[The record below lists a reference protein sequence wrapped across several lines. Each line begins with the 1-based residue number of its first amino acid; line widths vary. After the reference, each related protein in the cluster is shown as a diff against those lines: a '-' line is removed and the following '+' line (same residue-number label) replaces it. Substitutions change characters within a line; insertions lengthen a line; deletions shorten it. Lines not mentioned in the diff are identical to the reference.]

1 MRVTFGQQFEDGLR
15 NINTAADQLA
25 DAQRR
30 VASGRRL
37 NVASDDPAGMTAAID
52 ARASLATTDAYQRAT
67 DAASSRLLVADTAL
81 SDILNQITAAKVT
94 ATNALGSGRTQ
105 TQLDALATEILGI
118 RDAILGDMNTRFG
131 STYLFAGAD
140 GGAPPFTQASGGAV
154 SAYQGDA
161 AIQEIDIAEGREV
174 QITFDGGAIM
184 QGSDT
189 AHLFDELT
197 TLAASIRAGNGTAI
211 LSGIAAID
219 RAFDRANFAQ
229 TRVGVSLKAL
239 EDVRP
244 HLDASRLGSLTRV
257 SKIEDAD
264 MAKAITD
271 LSRAETAQQSAL
283 GAFATMARLTLMDYL
298 R

>member
-1 MRVTFGQQFEDGLR
+1 MRVTFAQQFEDGLR
-15 NINTAADQLA
+15 NINTAASQLA

-30 VASGRRL
+30 VSSGRRL

-52 ARASLATTDAYQRAT
+52 ARGSLATTDAYQRAT

-81 SDILNQITAAKVT
+81 NDIINQITAAKVT
-94 ATNALGSGRTQ
+94 ATNALGSGRSQ

-118 RDAILGDMNTRFG
+118 RDAVLGDMNTRFG

-140 GGAPPFTQASGGAV
+140 GGQPPFTEAAGVV

-161 AIQEIDIAEGREV
+161 TTQSIDIAEGREV
-174 QITFDGGAIM
+174 QITFDGSAIM
-184 QGSDT
+184 QGSDA

-197 TLAASIRAGNGTAI
+197 TLATSIQAGNGTGI
-211 LSGIAAID
+211 LAGIAAID
-219 RAFDRANFAQ
+219 RAFDRTNFAQ
-229 TRVGVSLKAL
+229 TRVGIALKAL
-239 EDVRP
+239 EDVQP
-244 HLDASRLGSLTRV
+244 HLDASHLSSLTRV
-257 SKIEDAD
+257 SSIEDAD

-283 GAFATMARLTLMDYL
+283 GAFASMARLTLMDYL

>member
-1 MRVTFGQQFEDGLR
+1 MRVTFSQQFEDGLR
-15 NINTAADQLA
+15 NIATAAAQLA

-30 VASGRRL
+30 VSSGRRL
-37 NVASDDPAGMTAAID
+37 NVASDDPAGMSAAIA

-81 SDILNQITAAKVT
+81 SDVINQLTAAKVT
-94 ATNALGSGRTQ
+94 ATNALGSGRSA

-118 RDAILGDMNTRFG
+118 RDAIMGDMNTRFG

-140 GGAPPFTQASGGAV
+140 GGAPPFTQTAGVVSG
-154 SAYQGDA
+154 YLGDA
-161 AIQEIDIAEGREV
+161 TTLAIDIAEGREV
-174 QITFDGGAIM
+174 QITFDGGSIV
-184 QGSDT
+184 QGSDP
-189 AHLFDELT
+189 AHIFDELT
-197 TLAASIRAGNGTAI
+197 TLATAI
-211 LSGIAAID
+211 QAGDGDAILTGIAAID

-229 TRVGVSLKAL
+229 TRVGIALKAL
-239 EDVRP
+239 SDVQP
-244 HLDASRLGSLTRV
+244 HLDATHLSSLTRV